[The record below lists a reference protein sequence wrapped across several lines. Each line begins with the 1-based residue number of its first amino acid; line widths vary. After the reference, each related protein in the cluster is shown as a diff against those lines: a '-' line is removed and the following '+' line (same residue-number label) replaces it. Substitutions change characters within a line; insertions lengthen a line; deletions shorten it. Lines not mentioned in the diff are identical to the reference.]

1 VLFKLELTP
10 LEKPGLSPPLPQAQ
24 MLGLSNRVKLPD
36 NVISPY
42 IPVKGGM
49 RND

>member
-1 VLFKLELTP
+1 VLYKFKLTP

-24 MLGLSNRVKLPD
+24 MLGLSNRVKLPEQ
-36 NVISPY
+36 VISSH
-42 IPVKGGM
+42 IPAKGGM

>member
-10 LEKPGLSPPLPQAQ
+10 LEKPGLSRPLPQAQ
-24 MLGLSNRVKLPD
+24 MLGLSNRVKLPGI
-36 NVISPY
+36 VISLH